1 MFAFS
6 STFLHAFLHTFFHS
20 FLVPVIQEGSFN
32 TYGIP
37 KLVIGS
43 EFGICK
49 AGNFKI
55 FYGFSNLRIIE
66 QVGRN
71 LLRVGIDF
79 CQETELQDHHA
90 LVGDGMWS
98 ELREFYEGEMQAF
111 DDLIAV
117 LIVHDA
123 VVVDEIRSIMRK
135 DIIHKILGIYRL
147 KFAVFASLF
156 CLTHIELGCIEQYS
170 LLESV
175 RPFHLHFHAE
185 LPASDICAE
194 YIHYGV
200 LAPFELRHK
209 FCRQILYLVYLLFF
223 AEWQEGVQKTD
234 QSFRMIAEYLL
245 ERKVDLSTS

>member
-98 ELREFYEGEMQAF
+98 ELREFYEGEMQAL
-111 DDLIAV
+111 DNLIAV

-135 DIIHKILGIYRL
+135 DIIYQVERIHWLQ
-147 KFAVFASLF
+147 FAVFSALF
-156 CLTHIELGCIEQYS
+156 SLTHIELGCIEKYS

-185 LPASDICAE
+185 LPASDVGAE
-194 YIHYGV
+194 YINYGV
-200 LAPFELRHK
+200 LAPF
-209 FCRQILYLVYLLFF
+209 
-223 AEWQEGVQKTD
+223 
-234 QSFRMIAEYLL
+234 
-245 ERKVDLSTS
+245 

>member
-135 DIIHKILGIYRL
+135 DIIYQVERIHWLQ
-147 KFAVFASLF
+147 FAVFASLF

-170 LLESV
+170 LLECV